1 MWMCCSARLTLLAV
15 LATGLVAAGC
25 ASPPDAEKKAA
36 DTAVAAAQAV
46 GAEKYAAQQFAALQV
61 AVKTAEAQMT
71 AKSYKEAKESYE
83 TAKRLADEALQAAA
97 ASKAAMKTQVE
108 TQVAALEKTWQELEQ
123 KAQAAAKKLKPDQ
136 KQAWD
141 VATTTVK
148 DALQAA

>member
-1 MWMCCSARLTLLAV
+1 MRSRRVIGGMLAWVDEPPRFPVACVHGSVARSVTSRPREGLMSMCCSARLTLFAV

-36 DTAVAAAQAV
+36 DTAVAAAQAA

-83 TAKRLADEALQAAA
+83 TVKRLADEALQAAA
-97 ASKAAMKTQVE
+97 A
-108 TQVAALEKTWQELEQ
+108 
-123 KAQAAAKKLKPDQ
+123 
-136 KQAWD
+136 
-141 VATTTVK
+141 
-148 DALQAA
+148 